1 MRHPRSPR
9 TPRPACR
16 SGPRS
21 PGVTMSSSRSSN
33 SSRCRTRANGS
44 ETSTESGP
52 NWYRPRVC
60 GKTVYVTR
68 CVPWAGIPETTMP
81 GGSAER
87 GRQPILE
94 QQERRGGGR
103 AVLDVDLHRDSGPGR
118 NPDVGERSV
127 DRDPLLSPPDEE
139 RRDRR
144 QRGQAERDD
153 LEAGGADDP
162 RGQPHGE
169 SGEQDGHPAAGRHQ
183 GFSATGTGTSA
194 RISSR
199 MTCGDRPLM
208 TASAV
213 TMIRW
218 ASTGMASAFTSSG
231 IT

>member
-1 MRHPRSPR
+1 MAADERFS
-9 TPRPACR
+9 
-16 SGPRS
+16 
-21 PGVTMSSSRSSN
+21 
-33 SSRCRTRANGS
+33 
-44 ETSTESGP
+44 TSICT
-52 NWYRPRVC
+52 
-60 GKTVYVTR
+60 VTR
-68 CVPWAGIPETTMP
+68 VP
-81 GGSAER
+81 GGTRTSE
-87 GRQPILE
+87 
-94 QQERRGGGR
+94 
-103 AVLDVDLHRDSGPGR
+103 S
-118 NPDVGERSV
+118 
-127 DRDPLLSPPDEE
+127 DRWIGDPLLSPPDEE

-144 QRGQAERDD
+144 QRGQAEGDD

-162 RGQPHGE
+162 CGQPHRE